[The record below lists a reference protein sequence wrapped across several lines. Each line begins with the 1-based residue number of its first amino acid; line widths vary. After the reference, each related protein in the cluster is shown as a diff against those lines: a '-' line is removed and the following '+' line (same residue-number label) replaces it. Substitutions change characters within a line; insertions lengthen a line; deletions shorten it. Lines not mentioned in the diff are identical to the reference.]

1 MNEKMKM
8 FSIKNIILISKTI
21 SNNEKQYKSRA
32 LPRSLCHSALE
43 FRAFVRTPPDTFISE
58 PFVLKMIGCRSRAD
72 VATLQRRD
80 VETSQG
86 FYLLTSALLTQRRDA
101 GTSRR
106 GDVATWRRRDVGT
119 SRRDSH
125 FHALLFIAPKTAS
138 NSCSFRSNV
147 LVSKTDTK
155 SGV

>member
-80 VETSQG
+80 VETSRR

-106 GDVATWRRRDVGT
+106 GDVVTLGRRDVTVT
-119 SRRDSH
+119 SM
-125 FHALLFIAPKTAS
+125 LFIAPKTAS
-138 NSCSFRSNV
+138 NSCSFRSSV
-147 LVSKTDTK
+147 PVSKIDTK